1 MKKKISIA
9 IDGPSAAGK
18 STIAKMVAK
27 KENFIYI
34 DTGAMYRSVAF
45 YCIKNHIDLNDEQA
59 VEQAISNIQ
68 IRLTADNKVYLND
81 EDVSLQ
87 IRTDEVSLGA
97 SCVSKYQAVRTF
109 LVDEQR
115 KMAETGNVILDGRD
129 IGTVV
134 LPHADLKI
142 YQIAS
147 VETRAK
153 RRYLIPVQRVEDY
166 LENKERGLEADLE
179 TIKKEI
185 EQRDYQD
192 MHRAIS
198 PLKKADDAIELDTS
212 NMTLEEVVDQVLTLI
227 NKTREE

>member
-1 MKKKISIA
+1 MKKNISVA

-34 DTGAMYRSVAF
+34 DTGAMYRCVAY
-45 YCIKNHIDLNDEQA
+45 YCLTQKIDLNDEKA
-59 VEQAISNIQ
+59 VEQAIEHIQ
-68 IRLTADNKVYLND
+68 IRLTSDNKVYLND
-81 EDVSLQ
+81 EDVSNQ
-87 IRTDEVSLGA
+87 IRQDQVSLGA
-97 SCVSKYQAVRTF
+97 SSVSKYQAVRSF

-115 KMAETGNVILDGRD
+115 KMAKAGNVILDGRD

-134 LPHADLKI
+134 LPNADLKI

-153 RRYLIPVQRVEDY
+153 RRYL
-166 LENKERGLEADLE
+166 ENLERGLDADLE

-185 EQRDYQD
+185 EERDYQD
-192 MHRAIS
+192 THREIS
-198 PLKKADDAIELDTS
+198 PLKKAEDAVELDTS
-212 NMTLEEVVDQVLTLI
+212 SLTLEEVVEQVLTLI
-227 NKTREE
+227 QKAKEE

>member
-1 MKKKISIA
+1 MKKNISVA

-34 DTGAMYRSVAF
+34 DTGAMYRCVAY
-45 YCIKNHIDLNDEQA
+45 YCLTQKIDLNDEKA
-59 VEQAISNIQ
+59 VEQAIEHIQ
-68 IRLTADNKVYLND
+68 IRLTPDNKVYLND
-81 EDVSLQ
+81 EDVSNQ
-87 IRTDEVSLGA
+87 IRQDQVSLGA
-97 SCVSKYQAVRTF
+97 SCVSKYQAVRNF

-115 KMAETGNVILDGRD
+115 KMAKAGNVILDGRD

-134 LPHADLKI
+134 LPNADLKI

-153 RRYLIPVQRVEDY
+153 RRYL
-166 LENKERGLEADLE
+166 ENLERGLDADLE

-185 EQRDYQD
+185 EERDYQD
-192 MHRAIS
+192 THREIS
-198 PLKKADDAIELDTS
+198 PLKKAEDAIELDTS
-212 NMTLEEVVDQVLTLI
+212 SLTLEEVVEQVLTLI
-227 NKTREE
+227 QKAKEE

>member
-1 MKKKISIA
+1 MKKNISVA

-34 DTGAMYRSVAF
+34 DTGAMYRCVAY
-45 YCIKNHIDLNDEQA
+45 YCLTQKIDLNDEKA
-59 VEQAISNIQ
+59 VGQAIEHIQ
-68 IRLTADNKVYLND
+68 IRLTPDNKVYLND
-81 EDVSLQ
+81 EDVSNQ
-87 IRTDEVSLGA
+87 IRQDQVSLRA
-97 SCVSKYQAVRTF
+97 SCVSKYQAVRSF

-115 KMAETGNVILDGRD
+115 KMAKAGNVILDGRD

-134 LPHADLKI
+134 LPNADLKI

-153 RRYLIPVQRVEDY
+153 RRYLEN
-166 LENKERGLEADLE
+166 LERDLDADLE

-185 EQRDYQD
+185 EERDYQD
-192 MHRAIS
+192 THREIS
-198 PLKKADDAIELDTS
+198 PLKKAEDAIELDTS
-212 NMTLEEVVDQVLTLI
+212 SLTLEEVVEQVLTLI
-227 NKTREE
+227 QKAKEE

>member
-1 MKKKISIA
+1 MKKNISVA

-34 DTGAMYRSVAF
+34 DTGAMYRCVAY
-45 YCIKNHIDLNDEQA
+45 YCLTQKIDLNDEKA
-59 VEQAISNIQ
+59 VEQAIEHIQ
-68 IRLTADNKVYLND
+68 IRLTPDNKVYLND
-81 EDVSLQ
+81 EDVSNQ
-87 IRTDEVSLGA
+87 IRQDQVSLGA
-97 SCVSKYQAVRTF
+97 SCVSKYQAVRSF

-115 KMAETGNVILDGRD
+115 KMAKAGNVILDGRD

-134 LPHADLKI
+134 LPNADLKI

-153 RRYLIPVQRVEDY
+153 RRYL
-166 LENKERGLEADLE
+166 ENLERGLDADLE

-185 EQRDYQD
+185 EERDYQD
-192 MHRAIS
+192 THREIS
-198 PLKKADDAIELDTS
+198 PLKKGEDAIELDTS
-212 NMTLEEVVDQVLTLI
+212 SLTLEEVVEQVLTLI
-227 NKTREE
+227 QKAKEE

>member
-1 MKKKISIA
+1 MKKNISVA

-34 DTGAMYRSVAF
+34 DTGAMYRCVAY
-45 YCIKNHIDLNDEQA
+45 YCLTQKIGLNDEKA
-59 VEQAISNIQ
+59 VEQAIEHIQ
-68 IRLTADNKVYLND
+68 IRLTPDNKVYLND
-81 EDVSLQ
+81 EDVSNQ
-87 IRTDEVSLGA
+87 IRQDQVSLGA
-97 SCVSKYQAVRTF
+97 SCVSKYQAVRSF

-115 KMAETGNVILDGRD
+115 KMAKAGNVILDGRD

-134 LPHADLKI
+134 LPNADLKI

-153 RRYLIPVQRVEDY
+153 RRYL
-166 LENKERGLEADLE
+166 ENLERGLDADLE

-185 EQRDYQD
+185 EERDYQD
-192 MHRAIS
+192 THREIS
-198 PLKKADDAIELDTS
+198 PLKKAEDAIELDTS
-212 NMTLEEVVDQVLTLI
+212 SLTLEEVVEQVLTLI
-227 NKTREE
+227 QKAKED

>member
-1 MKKKISIA
+1 MKKNISVA

-34 DTGAMYRSVAF
+34 DTGAMYRCVAY
-45 YCIKNHIDLNDEQA
+45 YCLTQKIDLNDEKA
-59 VEQAISNIQ
+59 VEQAIEHIQ
-68 IRLTADNKVYLND
+68 IRLTPDNKVYLND
-81 EDVSLQ
+81 EDVSNQ
-87 IRTDEVSLGA
+87 IRKDQVSLGA
-97 SCVSKYQAVRTF
+97 SCVSKYQAVRSF

-115 KMAETGNVILDGRD
+115 KMAKAGNVILDGRD

-134 LPHADLKI
+134 LPNADLKI

-153 RRYLIPVQRVEDY
+153 RRYL
-166 LENKERGLEADLE
+166 ENLERGLDADLE

-185 EQRDYQD
+185 EERDYQD
-192 MHRAIS
+192 THREIS
-198 PLKKADDAIELDTS
+198 PLKKAEDAIELDTS
-212 NMTLEEVVDQVLTLI
+212 SLTLEEVVEQVLTLI
-227 NKTREE
+227 QKAKEE

>member
-1 MKKKISIA
+1 MKKNISVA
-9 IDGPSAAGK
+9 VDGPSAAGK

-34 DTGAMYRSVAF
+34 DTGAMYRCVAY
-45 YCIKNHIDLNDEQA
+45 YCLTQKIDLNDEKA
-59 VEQAISNIQ
+59 VEQAIEHIQ
-68 IRLTADNKVYLND
+68 IRLTSDNKVYLND
-81 EDVSLQ
+81 EDVSNQ
-87 IRTDEVSLGA
+87 IRQDQVSLGA

-153 RRYLIPVQRVEDY
+153 RRYL
-166 LENKERGLEADLE
+166 ENKERGLEADLE

-185 EQRDYQD
+185 EERDYQD
-192 MHRAIS
+192 THREIS
-198 PLKKADDAIELDTS
+198 PLKKAEDAIELDTS
-212 NMTLEEVVDQVLTLI
+212 SLTLEEVVEQVLTLI
-227 NKTREE
+227 QKAKEE

>member
-1 MKKKISIA
+1 MKKNISVA

-34 DTGAMYRSVAF
+34 DTGAMYRCVAY
-45 YCIKNHIDLNDEQA
+45 YCLTQKIDLNDEKA
-59 VEQAISNIQ
+59 VEQAIEHIQ
-68 IRLTADNKVYLND
+68 IRLTPDNKVYLND
-81 EDVSLQ
+81 EDVSNQ
-87 IRTDEVSLGA
+87 IRQDQVSLGA
-97 SCVSKYQAVRTF
+97 SCVSKYQVVRSF

-115 KMAETGNVILDGRD
+115 KMAKAGNVILDGRD

-134 LPHADLKI
+134 LPNADLKI

-153 RRYLIPVQRVEDY
+153 RRYL
-166 LENKERGLEADLE
+166 ENLERGLDADLE

-185 EQRDYQD
+185 EERDYQD
-192 MHRAIS
+192 THREIS
-198 PLKKADDAIELDTS
+198 PLKKAEDAIELDTS
-212 NMTLEEVVDQVLTLI
+212 SLTLE
-227 NKTREE
+227 

>member
-1 MKKKISIA
+1 MIIA
-9 IDGPSAAGK
+9 IDGPAGSGK
-18 STIAKMVAK
+18 STIAKLVAL
-27 KENFIYI
+27 ELGFEYL
-34 DTGAMYRSVAF
+34 DTGAMYRMVTLRLVNKKISLED
-45 YCIKNHIDLNDEQA
+45 IRSIEKELKNMKIDILNNRFFLNNVDVTDE
-59 VEQAISNIQ
+59 
-68 IRLTADNKVYLND
+68 
-81 EDVSLQ
+81 
-87 IRTDEVSLGA
+87 IRTPIVSEN
-97 SCVSKYQAVRTF
+97 VSKVAKIKEIRYKMVE
-109 LVDEQR
+109 LQR
-115 KMAETGNVILDGRD
+115 EISKSKNTILDGRD

-153 RRYLIPVQRVEDY
+153 RRY